1 MSNEEKLLAYLKK
14 VTGDLQKARRR
25 VTELESGR
33 DEPIAIVGMA
43 CRYPGVSSPDELWQ
57 LVMDERDTI
66 TDFPAD
72 RGWDLD
78 NLYDPDP
85 TKPGRTYV
93 RQAGFVDDATR
104 FDASFFGISPRE
116 ALAMD
121 PQQRLLL
128 ETAWEALEDAGID
141 PATLK
146 GSRTGVFTGLVEQS
160 YLGLDTPGEFD
171 GYLMTSKLSSMGS
184 GRIAYTLGLE
194 GPAVSIDTACS
205 SSLVA
210 LHLAV
215 QSLRSGESTLAL
227 AGASYVAATPG
238 GHIDFSQQRG
248 LAQDGRCKPFAAS
261 ADGIGWSEGVGLL
274 VIERLS
280 DARRNG
286 HDVLAVVRGIAVNQ
300 DGASNGL
307 TAPNGPSQER
317 VIRQALR
324 NARLNA
330 TEVDAVEAHGTGT
343 TLGDPI
349 EAQALLTTYGQEH
362 TDERP
367 LWLGSLKSNI
377 GHAQAAAG
385 VGGVIKTVQA
395 LRHGILPRSLH
406 SENPTPVV
414 DWSAGAV
421 RLLTEARPW
430 PETGRPRR
438 AGVSAFGASGTNA
451 HVILEQAPPP
461 EPAEPA
467 EKDTDGTPAADVTP
481 TPAVPWVLSAKT
493 PEALRDQ
500 AGRLLA
506 HTERHPATDPLD
518 IAYSL
523 ATTRSTF
530 PHRAGVIGADL
541 GELRE
546 GLRALRDGETSP
558 HVVQGNAVDG
568 GRTVFVFPGQGGQ
581 WDRMAVEL
589 LDTSEVFAATI
600 RACEQALAPYVDWSL
615 EDVLRHTDGA
625 PSLDR
630 VDVLQ
635 PASFAVA
642 VSLAALWRSYGV
654 EPDTVVGSSQGEVA
668 AAYVAGALTLDDAAR
683 VAALRSQVAR
693 VLHGRGSIASVA
705 LSRERLAARLEAEG
719 WGERLSI
726 AVVNGPR
733 STVVSG
739 DGEALAEF
747 VARCKEDGI
756 RAKSFSAAFASHSA
770 QVEEIR
776 DRLIEA
782 LTPIRPRRGTAQFY
796 STVTAGPL
804 DTATLD
810 AEYWYQNLR
819 RPVEFEATA
828 RALVDSGHHSFVE
841 VGPHPV
847 LGPVLEESHERA
859 VVVGTLRRDDG
870 GLDRFLTS
878 LGALHTRGGH
888 VDWRTV
894 FTGHRVRAVRLPT
907 YAFQR
912 ERHWYAATGVD
923 VTRLGLAPA
932 QHPLLG
938 AAVTVAG
945 AGQTLFTSRVSA
957 HTHSWLADSTVHG
970 AAVLPP
976 SALAELAVR
985 AGDEVGLP
993 AVDELTLHEPLVLAT
1008 GDGTQIQIVVDAAD
1022 PDDTTAARPFA
1033 VHARPDSGDV
1043 PWTHVATGRL
1053 SLRAPGDTA
1062 DLSQWPP
1069 AGATALDPAEV
1080 RDRLAADG
1088 LVPGPAFHGL
1098 TGLWRDGDTLLAEVR
1113 IPDQLRAQAAEF
1125 ALHPALLE
1133 AALHTLP
1140 LALGTPEG
1148 SGAGLATHWSGYQ
1161 LYAGGATSLRVRFT
1175 PVGDAVRVD
1184 IADRTGRPIAT
1195 IASLTTCP
1203 VGATALGAVGARS
1216 HDSLLR
1222 VDWRPLGL
1230 TTPPDR
1236 PAALAQLGTDLFDA
1250 VQLADV
1256 AAAAKAVDSGAV
1268 FDAVLTWHTSAREG
1282 QDIASV
1288 YAATHHALG
1297 TVQEWLADDR
1307 VEDVPLVWVTRGAV
1321 AVGTEDVTDLGAA
1334 AVWGLLRTAQ
1344 SESPGR
1350 FVLVDLDDD
1359 PASLAALPA
1368 LVRSG
1373 QAQAALRKGRAF
1385 VPRVTRVDA
1394 PAPGTTPGGT
1404 WNPDGTV
1411 LVTGGTGTLGAL
1423 FAHHLAAVHG
1433 VRHLLLVSR
1442 SGSAAPGADEL
1453 RESLTALGAEVTVAA
1468 CDTADR
1474 AALEELLTGLPAD
1487 RPLTGV
1493 VHAAGVLDDG
1503 LVTAQ
1508 TPQRL
1513 DAVLRPKADA
1523 AWHLHELT
1531 RDMDLSAFVLF
1542 SSLAGVIGGAGQ
1554 STYAA
1559 ANSFLDALAQHRGAH
1574 GLPATS
1580 VAWGLWEQL
1589 GAMAADL
1596 DAADIDRIVRA
1607 GFRLVTSDAGP
1618 GILDTAMALGTPALV
1633 GVPVDVE
1640 ALREQ
1645 RTSAPLVFE
1654 SLARTPARRTV
1665 SESALGTESL
1675 GALLEGKEEA
1685 EQFRIV
1691 LDVVRAEVAAVLG
1704 HFDPS
1709 GIRPDQAFPELGF
1722 DSLTSVELRNRL
1734 GAAAGT
1740 RLPAGLVFDH
1750 PSPAALAAYL
1760 HAAIVGGERGR
1771 AEPGVDF
1778 AAEIRLADDI
1788 RPADEVHLVAEDPGD
1803 ALLTGVT
1810 GFLGAFVL
1818 RELMRTTRARVH
1830 VLVRAADQ
1838 AEALE
1843 RVWANLEWYRIRDD
1857 IDPGRLRVVV
1867 GDLAAPRLGLTEEEF
1882 DALARTVD
1890 VVYHPGAS
1898 VNWIHP
1904 YTTVRAANVLGTEEL
1919 LRLAARHRTVPLHYV
1934 STTGVF
1940 AGPVTRGVPLRV
1952 TDPAGP
1958 GEVLP
1963 NGYTQSKWVTEQIIG
1978 IARERGLPV
1987 NVYRVDQI
1995 AGDQVNGACQTR
2007 DFVWLT
2013 IKGMLQAGA
2022 APAELPGVFRL
2033 MPVDYASAALVAVSL
2048 RRSAAGGTYHLCND
2062 SHVTF
2067 ADVVAQLRAYGYPLD
2082 ELDRKT
2088 WFELVQADPENSA
2101 APLLDAVELLVADSE
2116 SFYPAIATPETVA
2129 ALDGTGIECPPVTGE
2144 LFRKYVEF
2152 FADAGYFPTPRESGA
2167 GAGAAR

>member
-85 TKPGRTYV
+85 AKPGRTYV

-104 FDASFFGISPRE
+104 FDAAFFGISPRE

-141 PATLK
+141 PAGLK
-146 GSRTGVFTGLVEQS
+146 GSKTGVFTGLVEQS

-274 VIERLS
+274 VVERLS

-324 NARLNA
+324 NARLTA

-362 TDERP
+362 TDEQP
-367 LWLGSLKSNI
+367 LYLGSLKSNI

-385 VGGVIKTVQA
+385 VGGIIKTVQA
-395 LRHGILPRSLH
+395 LRHGVLPRSLH
-406 SENPTPVV
+406 AENPTPVV

-421 RLLTEARPW
+421 HLLTEARPW

-467 EKDTDGTPAADVTP
+467 GEDTDATPATP
-481 TPAVPWVLSAKT
+481 TPAVPWILSAKS
-493 PEALRDQ
+493 PEALRAQ

-506 HTERHPATDPLD
+506 HTERHPGTGALD

-523 ATTRSTF
+523 ATTRSVF
-530 PHRAGVIGADL
+530 SHRAAVIGADPD
-541 GELRE
+541 ELRE
-546 GLRALRDGETSP
+546 GLRALRDGEASP
-558 HVVQGNAVDG
+558 HVVQNTAADG

-581 WDRMAVEL
+581 WDGMAVEL
-589 LDTSEVFAATI
+589 LDSSEVFAATI

-615 EDVLRHTDGA
+615 EDVLRQADGA

-668 AAYVAGALTLDDAAR
+668 AAYVAGALTLEDAAR
-683 VAALRSQVAR
+683 VAALRSQVAH
-693 VLHGRGSIASVA
+693 VLHGRGTIASVA
-705 LSRERLAARLEAEG
+705 LSRDQLAARLAAEG

-739 DGEALAEF
+739 DGEALEAF

-776 DRLIEA
+776 DRLLEA
-782 LTPIRPRRGTAQFY
+782 LAPIRPRKGTVQFY

-828 RALVDSGHHSFVE
+828 RALVDSGHNSFVE

-878 LGALHTRGGH
+878 LGTLHTRGGH
-888 VDWRTV
+888 VDWQKV
-894 FTGHRVRAVRLPT
+894 FTGHQVRTVRLPT

-912 ERHWYAATGVD
+912 ERYWYAATGVD

-932 QHPLLG
+932 EHPLLG

-945 AGQTLFTSRVSA
+945 AGQTLFTSRLAA
-957 HTHSWLADSTVHG
+957 HTHSWLTDSRVHG

-985 AGDEVGLP
+985 AGDEVGLT
-993 AVDELTLHEPLVLAT
+993 AVDELTVHEPLVLAT
-1008 GDGTQIQIVVDAAD
+1008 GDGTQIQVVVDAAD
-1022 PDDTTAARPFA
+1022 PGDTTAARPFA

-1043 PWTHVATGRL
+1043 PWTRVATGRL
-1053 SLRAPGDTA
+1053 SLRAPAATA

-1069 AGATALDPAEV
+1069 AGATPVDPADV
-1080 RDRLAADG
+1080 RDRLTADG
-1088 LVPGPAFHGL
+1088 IATGPAFQGL

-1140 LALGTPEG
+1140 LALGTPAG
-1148 SGAGLATHWSGYQ
+1148 TGARLATHWSGYQ

-1175 PVGDAVRVD
+1175 PDGDTVR
-1184 IADRTGRPIAT
+1184 ADLADQTGRPIAT
-1195 IASLTTCP
+1195 IDSLTASTVSAAA
-1203 VGATALGAVGARS
+1203 VGAGDARS

-1222 VDWRPLGL
+1222 VEWRPLGL
-1230 TTPPDR
+1230 TTPER

-1256 AAAAKAVDSGAV
+1256 AAAAKAVDAGAV
-1268 FDAVLTWHTSAREG
+1268 LDAVLTWHTPARDG
-1282 QDIASV
+1282 QGIASV
-1288 YAATHHALG
+1288 YAAAHHALG
-1297 TVQEWLADDR
+1297 IVQEWLDDNR
-1307 VEDVPLVWVTRGAV
+1307 LEDVPLVCVTRGAV

-1373 QAQAALRKGRAF
+1373 QAQAALREGRAL
-1385 VPRVTRVDA
+1385 VPRVARVGA

-1423 FAHHLAAVHG
+1423 FAHHLVTAHG
-1433 VRHLLLVSR
+1433 VRHLLLTSR
-1442 SGSAAPGADEL
+1442 SGPAAPGAGEL
-1453 RESLTALGAEVTVAA
+1453 RDSLTALGAEVTIAA

-1474 AALEELLTGLPAD
+1474 AALEALLAGLPAD

-1493 VHAAGVLDDG
+1493 IHAAGVLDDG
-1503 LVTAQ
+1503 LITAQ
-1508 TPQRL
+1508 TPERL
-1513 DAVLRPKADA
+1513 DAVLRPKVDA

-1531 RDMDLSAFVLF
+1531 RDLDLSAFVLF

-1589 GAMAADL
+1589 SAMAANL
-1596 DAADIDRIVRA
+1596 DAADVERIVRA
-1607 GFRLVTSDAGP
+1607 GFRLVASDAGP
-1618 GILDTAMALGTPALV
+1618 GILDTAMALGDPALV

-1645 RTSAPLVFE
+1645 RTSVPLVFQ
-1654 SLARTPARRTV
+1654 SLARTPVRRTV
-1665 SESALGTESL
+1665 TESALGTDSL
-1675 GALLEGKEEA
+1675 AALLEGKEET
-1685 EQFRIV
+1685 EQLGIV
-1691 LDVVRAEVAAVLG
+1691 LDLVRAEVAAVLG

-1709 GIRPDQAFPELGF
+1709 GIRPDQPFPELGF

-1740 RLPAGLVFDH
+1740 RLPASLVFDH

-1760 HAAIVGGERGR
+1760 HAEFAGGEQGG
-1771 AEPGVDF
+1771 AEPRVDF

-1788 RPADEVHLVAEDPGD
+1788 RPADEVHPVAEDPED

-1818 RELMRTTRARVH
+1818 RDLMRTTRARVH
-1830 VLVRAADQ
+1830 VLVRAADRDQ
-1838 AEALE
+1838 ALE
-1843 RVWANLEWYRIRDD
+1843 RVRANLEWYRLWDD
-1857 IDPGRLRVVV
+1857 IDPARLRIVV
-1867 GDLAAPRLGLTEEEF
+1867 GDLAEPRLGLTEEEF
-1882 DALARTVD
+1882 DDLAHTVD

-1904 YTTVRAANVLGTEEL
+1904 YATVRAANVGGTEEL

-1940 AGPVTRGVPLRV
+1940 AGPVTRGVPLEV

-2033 MPVDYASAALVAVSL
+2033 MPVDYASAALVAVS
-2048 RRSAAGGTYHLCND
+2048 RSRDAAGGTYHLCNE

-2067 ADVVAQLRAYGYPLD
+2067 AEVVAYLREYGYPLD
-2082 ELDRKT
+2082 ELDRAT
-2088 WFELVQADPENSA
+2088 WFELVRADPENSA

-2116 SFYPAIATPETVA
+2116 SFYPAIATTGTVT
-2129 ALDGTGIECPPVTGE
+2129 ALDGTGIACPPVTRE

-2152 FADAGYFPTPRESGA
+2152 FADTGYFPAPRESGA